1 MFFWLFNEAIVNYFY
16 FIGENN
22 KYQKSVLSHPG
33 FSTTFPQI
41 RFFTAIFT
49 KPLDF
54 LTNACY
60 PFLALCHTG
69 VDGCWCTPWSSKP
82 VIGVNSF
89 LGGFDSH
96 ARPPCEIPA
105 ERSAGIFLFFIMH
118 YSHEL
123 KVFRFPAP
131 VISIYIF
138 KGLFVFIYNI
148 HDRSPILKVPVMVYR
163 NNIVRI
169 LALRA

>member
-1 MFFWLFNEAIVNYFY
+1 MNYFY

-22 KYQKSVLSHPG
+22 KYLKSVLSFG
-33 FSTTFPQI
+33 CVFNNFSTVQI
-41 RFFTAIFT
+41 FYSIFL

-54 LTNACY
+54 FRKAWY
-60 PFLALCHTG
+60 SFLALCHTG

-105 ERSAGIFLFFIMH
+105 ERSAGIFLF
-118 YSHEL
+118 YSLCIILTNSKFFVSLLLSYLYTYLRVCSSLYITYMTVPPFL
-123 KVFRFPAP
+123 K
-131 VISIYIF
+131 SQ
-138 KGLFVFIYNI
+138 
-148 HDRSPILKVPVMVYR
+148 S
-163 NNIVRI
+163 
-169 LALRA
+169 